1 MAKKTIEE
9 VREFIFQNSNG
20 ECELLSKEYANK
32 KTPLKI
38 RCKCG
43 NVFERKWENLNKNFI
58 QCKDCTNKH
67 RSEKY
72 SFSQKYII
80 DKINSTGCKYI
91 DGEYVNSRSLLT
103 IQCRCGKIF
112 KKDYSKFSAGADRC
126 PDCGNENTR
135 KSKIKYSLQDVKEKI
150 SERGYTLLE
159 TEYLGAHEK
168 MLCKCLQGHEF
179 YLVFSQYL
187 KGCSGCQICSWKKN
201 SGKGHSF
208 YKNGESKVSDAI
220 RNAVDGW
227 RHNLL
232 KIYNNKCAVTGSTD
246 VVTHHLESFSKI
258 VKRCSLSTNVPVL
271 KKIGDY
277 ENYED
282 FSSLKEAVVDY
293 HKNNEVGIVISIEVH
308 NLFHSEY
315 GDKDNTAEQFDEFLR
330 KKYNIKLEE
339 ILIRTIK

>member
-20 ECELLSKEYANK
+20 ECELLSKEYENK

-38 RCKCG
+38 RCRCG

-72 SFSQKYII
+72 SFSQEYII

-91 DGEYVNSRSLLT
+91 SGEYVNSRSLLT

-112 KKDYSKFSAGADRC
+112 KKDYCNFSAGADRC

-150 SERGYTLLE
+150 SERGYVLLE
-159 TEYLGAHEK
+159 KEYLGAHEK
-168 MLCKCLQGHEF
+168 MLCKCSQGHEF

-201 SGKGHSF
+201 SGKGHVF
-208 YKNGESKVSDAI
+208 YKNGESKVTDAL
-220 RNAVDGW
+220 RDSVDGW
-227 RHNLL
+227 RNNLL
-232 KIYNNKCAVTGSTD
+232 QIYNNKCPITGSSD
-246 VVTHHLESFSKI
+246 VVTHHLYPFAKI
-258 VKRCSLSTNVPVL
+258 LKECSLKTGVPIL
-271 KKIGDY
+271 KRIGDY
-277 ENYED
+277 KDYED
-282 FSSLKEAVVDY
+282 FAKLKESVVEY
-293 HKNNEVGIVISIEVH
+293 HWENDIGIVISKELH
-308 NLFHSEY
+308 DLFHNAY
-315 GDKDNTAEQFDEFLR
+315 GDKDNTIEQFDEFL
-330 KKYNIKLEE
+330 KEKYNINLKDVLVK
-339 ILIRTIK
+339 TIK